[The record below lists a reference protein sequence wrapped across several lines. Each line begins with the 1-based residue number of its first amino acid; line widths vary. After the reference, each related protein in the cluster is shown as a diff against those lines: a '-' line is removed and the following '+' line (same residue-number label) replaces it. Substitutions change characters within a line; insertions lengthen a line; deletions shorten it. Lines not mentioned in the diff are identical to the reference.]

1 MFKEEV
7 ENIGDLSMICPD
19 FLKGMVGG
27 FLKLGELEACSPARI
42 HPGPVG
48 TGIPIAVNGLGVSGF
63 Y

>member
-27 FLKLGELEACSPARI
+27 FLKLGGLEA
-42 HPGPVG
+42 
-48 TGIPIAVNGLGVSGF
+48 
-63 Y
+63 